1 VTSSRFLFFIESLA
15 VRLRQLKD
23 GSLTHR
29 NRGSSFKRV
38 RFKPEITLQ
47 SNPEGDNYSPQQEV
61 NPMKQIIRFIPMA
74 LVALTGNLFADDA
87 ERLSGKWSMKK
98 INEEGQSYTQT
109 VEIKKDKFIFQ
120 ILSGDDN
127 VVIYAEGDFK
137 IEKLGPFNSAR
148 FFHVRGGQS
157 SADLQD
163 VDDEYTSLYVIEGD
177 TWMLASNFDK
187 DRNQKPSLDVY
198 RRVKATAQAATLVID
213 EIEMSDTPQSATWYL
228 CFEVNVSGSK
238 GRHYI
243 ENKGYDKNQITIPLA
258 LELKAKPGQK

>member
-1 VTSSRFLFFIESLA
+1 
-15 VRLRQLKD
+15 
-23 GSLTHR
+23 
-29 NRGSSFKRV
+29 
-38 RFKPEITLQ
+38 
-47 SNPEGDNYSPQQEV
+47 
-61 NPMKQIIRFIPMA
+61 MA

-98 INEEGQSYTQT
+98 VNEEGQSYTQT

-137 IEKLGPFNSAR
+137 LEKLGPFNSAR

-228 CFEVNVSGSK
+228 CFEANVSGSK

-243 ENKGYDKNQITIPLA
+243 ENKGYDKNQVTIPLA
-258 LELKAKPGQK
+258 LELKAKPGQKCSFKLQLDDVDGDACTDEVDNQSTGEFTVTERGSQSYKPEDHWRYTVRWHMK